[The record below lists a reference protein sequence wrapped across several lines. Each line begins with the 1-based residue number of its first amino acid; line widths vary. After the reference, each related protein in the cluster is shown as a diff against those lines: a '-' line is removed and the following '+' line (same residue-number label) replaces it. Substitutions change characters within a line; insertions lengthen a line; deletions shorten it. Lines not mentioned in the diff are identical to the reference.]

1 MTNVRPE
8 RRETYAPHYHR
19 KKLVTAKKATTTGG
33 KIKFISQFWTAAKT
47 NFLFRAHFRHAR
59 YCSLI
64 LTDFLTGA
72 IMESQKAAWSKATSS
87 PPTPHSPLLFLLH
100 ERWSYMLLVRSVAGK
115 FSCTLSGKLDKIH
128 EHLSQLPYSV
138 KWNSW
143 YCPLNLSNN
152 TSDEAFSMHSFKK
165 APCCL
170 GIKVSWKEC

>member
-47 NFLFRAHFRHAR
+47 NFLFRAHFRHSR

-72 IMESQKAAWSKATSS
+72 IMESQKAAWSKAISS
-87 PPTPHSPLLFLLH
+87 PPAFPLALFTAWTMILHVACEICSGQILLH
-100 ERWSYMLLVRSVAGK
+100 TFREAWY
-115 FSCTLSGKLDKIH
+115 
-128 EHLSQLPYSV
+128 
-138 KWNSW
+138 NSW
-143 YCPLNLSNN
+143 AFVT
-152 TSDEAFSMHSFKK
+152 TSLFCKMELLIL
-165 APCCL
+165 PT
-170 GIKVSWKEC
+170 